1 MALGEY
7 RQVFHTN
14 VELSVSG
21 VAERGGIISFDPV
34 QAGNGIYADATAVSG
49 QLVQPAGLLL
59 EDIEA
64 LNYMNHPQYRQ
75 RNVGAQGEVVGLLT
89 DGEVITDFVETTGPG
104 VISVGT
110 YAAGDPLY
118 LADNGKLSRNN
129 GTFGNVAATAIRP
142 RVGTALGTVDADGFL
157 KVRIDL

>member
-1 MALGEY
+1 MALGES

-21 VAERGGIISFDPV
+21 VAERGAIISYDPV
-34 QAGNGIYADATAVSG
+34 QAGNGILANAAAVSG

-59 EDIEA
+59 DDVEA
-64 LNYMNHPQYRQ
+64 LNYFEHPEYRQ
-75 RNVGAQGEVVGLLT
+75 RNVVPQGSVVGLLT
-89 DGEVITDFVETTGPG
+89 DGEVVTDFVETTGPG
-104 VISVGT
+104 NIPVGT

-118 LADNGKLSRNN
+118 LADNGQLSRNN
-129 GTFGNVAATAIRP
+129 GTFNNGATAIRV
-142 RVGTALGTVDADGFL
+142 RVGTALGAVDADGFL

>member
-1 MALGEY
+1 MALNEA

-21 VAERGGIISFDPV
+21 VAARGGIVSFDPV
-34 QAGNGIYADATAVSG
+34 QAGNGIYADATAISG

-59 EDIEA
+59 DDVEA
-64 LNYMNHPQYRQ
+64 LNYMTHPQYRQ
-75 RNVGAQGEVVGLLT
+75 RNVGAQGEVIGLLT
-89 DGEVITDFVETTGPG
+89 DGEVTTDFVETTLAG
-104 VISVGT
+104 ITVGT

-118 LADNGKLSRNN
+118 LADDGKLSRNN
-129 GTFGNVAATAIRP
+129 GTFGNVAATAIRV
-142 RVGTALGTVDADGFL
+142 RVGTALGTVDSAGFL